1 MTQRDRMSHTIP
13 TMPDNRR
20 CLVGD
25 IGGSNAR
32 FAIARRAADGVALD
46 HVVAMRGTDHVDLVA
61 AIEYYLRTTG
71 EQRPPAAAIAIA
83 GPIVGD
89 HAEITNHMAW
99 SFPIEATRRRLSL
112 ERLTALND
120 FTAIALSLPH
130 LRAGD
135 QRQIGGG
142 AATAGA
148 PIGVIG
154 PGTGLGVSGVLH
166 TATGWAVIQGEGGHA
181 TFGPMSERESRIADL
196 LRARFGH
203 VSWER
208 VLSGPGLVNLYTA
221 IAQLDGQAAEPL
233 TPEAID
239 ERGRN
244 GSCAM
249 CREALET
256 FCAVLGTAA
265 GSVALT
271 LGARGGV
278 FIGGGIVP
286 RLESFFDTSAFRS
299 RFESKGRLSDYVR
312 PIPTFVITAAYP
324 GLIGAAMAVL

>member
-1 MTQRDRMSHTIP
+1 MSHTIP
-13 TMPDNRR
+13 AMPDNRR

-32 FAIARRAADGVALD
+32 FAIARREGGGVALD
-46 HVVAMRGTDHVDLVA
+46 DIVAMRGADHADLVA
-61 AIEYYLRTTG
+61 AIEHYLRTTG
-71 EQRPPAAAIAIA
+71 QQRPPAAAIAIA

-89 HAEITNHMAW
+89 HAEITNHQAW
-99 SFPIEATRRRLSL
+99 SFAIEATRRRLGL
-112 ERLTALND
+112 ERLKALND

-130 LRAGD
+130 LQAGD

-142 AATAGA
+142 TATAGA

-154 PGTGLGVSGVLH
+154 PGTGLGVSGVVR
-166 TATGWAVIQGEGGHA
+166 TATGWAVLEAEGGHA
-181 TFGPMSERESRIADL
+181 TFAPMSERESRIGDR

-208 VLSGPGLVNLYTA
+208 LLSGPGLVNLYTA

-233 TPEAID
+233 SPEAID

-244 GSCAM
+244 GGCVL
-249 CREALET
+249 CREALEI
-256 FCAVLGTAA
+256 FCAALGTAA
-265 GSVALT
+265 GSLALT

-286 RLESFFDTSAFRS
+286 RLGPFFDSSAFRA

-312 PIPTFVITAAYP
+312 PIPTFLITAPYP
-324 GLIGAAMAVL
+324 GLIGAAMAVTEG

>member
-1 MTQRDRMSHTIP
+1 MSHTIP
-13 TMPDNRR
+13 IMPDNRR

-32 FAIARRAADGVALD
+32 FAIARREAGGVALD
-46 HVVAMRGTDHVDLVA
+46 HVVAMRAAVHVDLVA
-61 AIEYYLRTTG
+61 AIEHYLRTTG
-71 EQRPPAAAIAIA
+71 AERPPDAAIAIA

-89 HAEITNHMAW
+89 HAEITNHAAW
-99 SFPIEATRRRLSL
+99 SFAIEATRRRLSL
-112 ERLTALND
+112 ERLKALND
-120 FTAIALSLPH
+120 FTAIALSLPY
-130 LRAGD
+130 LRATD

-142 AATAGA
+142 TATAGA

-154 PGTGLGVSGVLH
+154 PGTGLGVSGVLR
-166 TATGWAVIQGEGGHA
+166 TSTGWATIQGEGGHA
-181 TFGPMSERESRIADL
+181 TFAPMSERESRIADL

-203 VSWER
+203 VSCER

-221 IAQLDGQAAEPL
+221 ITQLDGSAAEPL

-239 ERGRN
+239 ERGRS

-249 CREALET
+249 CREALEV
-256 FCAVLGTAA
+256 FCAALGMAA
-265 GSVALT
+265 GSLALT

-286 RLESFFDTSAFRS
+286 RLESFFDISAFRA

-324 GLIGAAMAVL
+324 GLIGAAMAFGET

>member
-1 MTQRDRMSHTIP
+1 MSHTIP

-32 FAIARRAADGVALD
+32 FAIARRAADGVVLD
-46 HVVAMRGTDHVDLVA
+46 HVVAMRGADHADLAA
-61 AIEYYLRTTG
+61 AIEHYLRTTG

-112 ERLTALND
+112 DRLTALND

-181 TFGPMSERESRIADL
+181 TFGPMSERESRVAD
-196 LRARFGH
+196 
-203 VSWER
+203 
-208 VLSGPGLVNLYTA
+208 
-221 IAQLDGQAAEPL
+221 
-233 TPEAID
+233 
-239 ERGRN
+239 
-244 GSCAM
+244 
-249 CREALET
+249 
-256 FCAVLGTAA
+256 
-265 GSVALT
+265 
-271 LGARGGV
+271 
-278 FIGGGIVP
+278 
-286 RLESFFDTSAFRS
+286 
-299 RFESKGRLSDYVR
+299 
-312 PIPTFVITAAYP
+312 
-324 GLIGAAMAVL
+324 

>member
-1 MTQRDRMSHTIP
+1 MTESRS
-13 TMPDNRR
+13 
-20 CLVGD
+20 CLVAD

-32 FAIARRAADGVALD
+32 FAIARRAAGGVTLD
-46 HVVAMRGTDHVDLVA
+46 HMMAMRGADHADLVA

-71 EQRPPAAAIAIA
+71 AERPADAAIAIA

-89 HAEITNHMAW
+89 RAEITNHTAW
-99 SFPIEATRRRLSL
+99 SFAIEATRRHLAL
-112 ERLTALND
+112 DRLTALND

-130 LRAGD
+130 LRAAD

-154 PGTGLGVSGVLH
+154 PGTGLGISGVVR
-166 TATGWAVIQGEGGHA
+166 TTTGWAVLEGEGGHA
-181 TFGPMSERESRIADL
+181 TFAPMSERESRIADL

-221 IAQLDGQAAEPL
+221 IAQLDGRAAEAL
-233 TPEAID
+233 TPETID
-239 ERGRN
+239 ERGRS
-244 GSCAM
+244 GSCEM
-249 CREALET
+249 CREALEI
-256 FCAVLGTAA
+256 FCAILGTAA
-265 GSVALT
+265 GSLALT

-286 RLESFFDTSAFRS
+286 KLKTFFDRSSFRA

-312 PIPTFVITAAYP
+312 PIPTFVITAANP
-324 GLIGAAMAVL
+324 GLIGAAMAFGES

>member
-1 MTQRDRMSHTIP
+1 MTESRS
-13 TMPDNRR
+13 
-20 CLVGD
+20 CLVAD

-32 FAIARRAADGVALD
+32 FAIARRGAGGATLE
-46 HVVAMRGTDHVDLVA
+46 HTMAMRGADHVDLVA

-71 EQRPPAAAIAIA
+71 AERPPDAAIAIA

-89 HAEITNHMAW
+89 HAEITNHTAW
-99 SFPIEATRRRLSL
+99 SFPIEATRRRLAL
-112 ERLTALND
+112 ERLKAIND
-120 FTAIALSLPH
+120 FTAIALSLPY

-142 AATAGA
+142 TATAGA

-154 PGTGLGVSGVLH
+154 PGTGLGVSGVLR
-166 TATGWAVIQGEGGHA
+166 TSTGWATIQGEGGHA
-181 TFGPMSERESRIADL
+181 TFAPMSERESRIGDL
-196 LRARFGH
+196 LRGRFGH
-203 VSWER
+203 VSCER

-221 IAQLDGQAAEPL
+221 IAQLDGRAAEAL
-233 TPEAID
+233 TPASID
-239 ERGRN
+239 ERGRS
-244 GSCAM
+244 GADTM
-249 CREALET
+249 CREALEI

-265 GSVALT
+265 GSLALT

-286 RLESFFDTSAFRS
+286 RLESFFDRSAFRA

-312 PIPTFVITAAYP
+312 PIPTFVITAANP
-324 GLIGAAMAVL
+324 GLIGAAMAFGKS

>member
-1 MTQRDRMSHTIP
+1 MS
-13 TMPDNRR
+13 DNRR

-32 FAIARRAADGVALD
+32 FAVARREPGGVALD
-46 HVVAMRGTDHVDLVA
+46 HVVAMRAADHADLVA
-61 AIEYYLRTTG
+61 AIEHYLRTTG

-89 HAEITNHMAW
+89 HAEITNHKAW
-99 SFPIEATRRRLSL
+99 SFPIEATRRRLGL
-112 ERLTALND
+112 ERLTAIND

-130 LRAGD
+130 LRGGD

-142 AATAGA
+142 AAAPGA

-154 PGTGLGVSGVLH
+154 PGTGLGVSGVVP
-166 TATGWAVIQGEGGHA
+166 TKTGWAVIQGEGGHA
-181 TFGPMSERESRIADL
+181 TFAPMSERESHIADL

-208 VLSGPGLVNLYTA
+208 ALSGPGLVNLYSA

-244 GSCAM
+244 GTCAM
-249 CREALET
+249 CREALEV
-256 FCAVLGTAA
+256 FCATLGTAA

-286 RLESFFDTSAFRS
+286 RLGTFFDASAFRA

-312 PIPTFVITAAYP
+312 PIPTFVITAANP
-324 GLIGAAMAVL
+324 GLIGAAVAGTEE

>member
-1 MTQRDRMSHTIP
+1 MSHTTP
-13 TMPDNRR
+13 TMPDKRR

-32 FAIARRAADGVALD
+32 FAIARREAGGVVLD
-46 HVVAMRGTDHVDLVA
+46 HVVAMRADHADLVA
-61 AIEYYLRTTG
+61 AIEHYLLTTG
-71 EQRPPAAAIAIA
+71 EKRPPAAAIAIA
-83 GPIVGD
+83 GPVVGD
-89 HAEITNHMAW
+89 HAEITNNTAW
-99 SFPIEATRRRLSL
+99 SFAVEATRRRLSL
-112 ERLTALND
+112 DRLTALND

-154 PGTGLGVSGVLH
+154 PGTGLGASGVVR
-166 TATGWAVIQGEGGHA
+166 TATRWAAIEGEGGHA
-181 TFGPMSERESRIADL
+181 TFAPMSERESRIADL
-196 LRARFGH
+196 LRGRFGH

-221 IAQLDGQAAEPL
+221 IAQLEGHAAETL
-233 TPEAID
+233 APEAID
-239 ERGRN
+239 ERGRS
-244 GSCAM
+244 GACAM
-249 CREALET
+249 CREALEL
-256 FCAVLGTAA
+256 FCAILGTAA
-265 GSVALT
+265 GSLALT

-286 RLESFFDTSAFRS
+286 RLGAFFDSSAFRG

-312 PIPTFVITAAYP
+312 AIPTFVITAAYP
-324 GLIGAAMAVL
+324 GLIGAAMAATET

>member
-1 MTQRDRMSHTIP
+1 MSHTIP
-13 TMPDNRR
+13 IMPDNRR

-32 FAIARRAADGVALD
+32 FAIARREAGGVALD
-46 HVVAMRGTDHVDLVA
+46 HVVAMRAAVHVDLVA
-61 AIEYYLRTTG
+61 AIEHYLRTTG
-71 EQRPPAAAIAIA
+71 AERPPDAAIAIA

-89 HAEITNHMAW
+89 HAEITNHAAW
-99 SFPIEATRRRLSL
+99 SFAIEATRRRLSL
-112 ERLTALND
+112 ERLKALND
-120 FTAIALSLPH
+120 FTAIALSLPY
-130 LRAGD
+130 LRATD

-142 AATAGA
+142 TATAGA

-154 PGTGLGVSGVLH
+154 PGTGLGVSGVLR
-166 TATGWAVIQGEGGHA
+166 TSTGWATIQGEGGHA
-181 TFGPMSERESRIADL
+181 TFAPMSERESRIADL

-203 VSWER
+203 VSCER

-221 IAQLDGQAAEPL
+221 ITQLDGSAAEPL

-239 ERGRN
+239 ERGRS

-249 CREALET
+249 CREALEV
-256 FCAVLGTAA
+256 FCAALGTAA
-265 GSVALT
+265 GSLALT

-286 RLESFFDTSAFRS
+286 RLESFFDASAFRA

-324 GLIGAAMAVL
+324 GLIGAAMAFGET

>member
-1 MTQRDRMSHTIP
+1 
-13 TMPDNRR
+13 MPDNRR

-32 FAIARRAADGVALD
+32 FAIARREGGGVALD
-46 HVVAMRGTDHVDLVA
+46 HIVAMRGADHPDLAA
-61 AIEYYLRTTG
+61 AIEHYLRTTG
-71 EQRPPAAAIAIA
+71 QQRPPAAAVAIA

-89 HAEITNHMAW
+89 HAEITNHRAW
-99 SFPIEATRRRLSL
+99 SFPIEATRRRLGL
-112 ERLTALND
+112 ERLKALND

-130 LRAGD
+130 LQAAD

-142 AATAGA
+142 VATAGA

-154 PGTGLGVSGVLH
+154 PGTGLGVSGVVR
-166 TATGWAVIQGEGGHA
+166 TATGWAALEAEGGHA
-181 TFGPMSERESRIADL
+181 TFAPMSERESRVGDV

-208 VLSGPGLVNLYTA
+208 VLSGPGLVNLYTGL
-221 IAQLDGQAAEPL
+221 AQLDGQAAESL

-244 GSCAM
+244 GSCTL
-249 CREALET
+249 CREALEI
-256 FCAVLGTAA
+256 FCAALGTAA
-265 GSVALT
+265 GSLALT

-286 RLESFFDTSAFRS
+286 RLGAFFDSSAFRP

-312 PIPTFVITAAYP
+312 PIPTFLITAPYP
-324 GLIGAAMAVL
+324 GLIGAAAAVTEG

>member
-1 MTQRDRMSHTIP
+1 MSHTIP
-13 TMPDNRR
+13 TMSDNRR

-32 FAIARRAADGVALD
+32 FAIARREAGGVALD
-46 HVVAMRGTDHVDLVA
+46 QVVAMRGADHADLAA
-61 AIEYYLRTTG
+61 AIEHYLRTTG
-71 EQRPPAAAIAIA
+71 QARPPAAAVAIA

-89 HAEITNHMAW
+89 HAEITNHRAW
-99 SFPIEATRRRLSL
+99 SFPIEATRRRLAL

-130 LRAGD
+130 LQAGD
-135 QRQIGGG
+135 QRQIG
-142 AATAGA
+142 AGA
-148 PIGVIG
+148 PTPGTPIGVIG
-154 PGTGLGVSGVLH
+154 PGTGLGVSGVVH
-166 TATGWAVIQGEGGHA
+166 TRTGWAVIQGEGGHA
-181 TFGPMSERESRIADL
+181 TFAPMSERESRIVDL

-208 VLSGPGLVNLYTA
+208 ALSGPGLVNLYTA
-221 IAQLDGQAAEPL
+221 IAQLDGAAAEPL

-244 GSCAM
+244 GTCAM
-249 CREALET
+249 CREALEV
-256 FCAVLGTAA
+256 FCAALGTAA
-265 GSVALT
+265 GNVALT

-286 RLESFFDTSAFRS
+286 RLGAFFDASAFRA

-312 PIPTFVITAAYP
+312 PIPAYVITAPYP
-324 GLIGAAMAVL
+324 GLIGAAMAVMEE

>member
-1 MTQRDRMSHTIP
+1 MSHTIP

-20 CLVGD
+20 CLVAD

-32 FAIARRAADGVALD
+32 FAIARRTDGGVALD
-46 HVVAMRGTDHVDLVA
+46 HMVAMRGADHPDLVA
-61 AIEYYLRTTG
+61 AIEHYLRATG
-71 EQRPPAAAIAIA
+71 QPRPSAAAVAIA

-89 HAEITNHMAW
+89 HAEITNHTAW
-99 SFPIEATRRRLSL
+99 SFAIEATRRRLAL

-130 LRAGD
+130 LGAGD
-135 QRQIGGG
+135 QRQIGAG

-154 PGTGLGVSGVLH
+154 PGTGLGMSGVVR
-166 TATGWAVIQGEGGHA
+166 TTTGWAAIEGEGGHA
-181 TFGPMSERESRIADL
+181 TFAPMSERESRIADL
-196 LRARFGH
+196 LRRRFGH

-208 VLSGPGLVNLYTA
+208 VLSGPGLVNLYSA
-221 IAQLDGQAAEPL
+221 IAQLDGHAAEPL

-239 ERGRN
+239 ERGRS
-244 GSCAM
+244 GSCAL
-249 CREALET
+249 CREALEI
-256 FCAVLGTAA
+256 FCAALGTAA
-265 GSVALT
+265 GSLALT

-286 RLESFFDTSAFRS
+286 RLGAFFDASAFRP
-299 RFESKGRLSDYVR
+299 RFESKGRLSDYMR
-312 PIPTFVITAAYP
+312 PIPTFVITAANP
-324 GLIGAAMAVL
+324 GLIGAAMALAQA

>member
-1 MTQRDRMSHTIP
+1 MS
-13 TMPDNRR
+13 DNRR
-20 CLVGD
+20 SLVGD

-32 FAIARRAADGVALD
+32 FAIARREEGGVALD
-46 HVVAMRGTDHVDLVA
+46 HVVAMRGADHPDLVA
-61 AIEYYLRTTG
+61 AMEYYLRTTG
-71 EQRPPAAAIAIA
+71 QERPAAAAVAIA

-99 SFPIEATRRRLSL
+99 SFAIEATRRRLAFD
-112 ERLTALND
+112 RLTALND

-130 LRAGD
+130 LRPAD
-135 QRQIGGG
+135 LRQIGDG

-154 PGTGLGVSGVLH
+154 PGTGLGVSGVVPM
-166 TATGWAVIQGEGGHA
+166 AGGWAAIVGEGGHA
-181 TFGPMSERESRIADL
+181 TFGPMSERESRIADI
-196 LRARFGH
+196 LRGRFGH

-221 IAQLDGQAAEPL
+221 IAQLEGQVVEAL
-233 TPEAID
+233 TPAEID
-239 ERGRN
+239 VRGRD
-244 GSCAM
+244 GTCAL
-249 CREALET
+249 CREALEA
-256 FCAVLGTAA
+256 FCAILGTAS
-265 GSVALT
+265 GSLALT

-286 RLESFFDTSAFRS
+286 RLGGFFDSSAFRS

-324 GLIGAAMAVL
+324 GLIGAAMAAL